1 MAEKL
6 NVANT
11 NFHDDEYVQLS
22 DEFEQIRTC
31 IGMYISYR
39 GTKAAIHLFKEI
51 FNNALDECVNPNSP
65 ADIVKVYFDE
75 ALGEIMISDNGRGI
89 PFEVMKATITEKQDK
104 LYVTYYNL
112 EAVIFLS
119 FRINTYCTK
128 LFREW
133 VLNSLCEYKRLKEKQ
148 PEVLV
153 VFNASDHFIQLSN
166 RKYGYKQI
174 ADRKVDNGAEKTSA
188 VRHPRTDGA

>member
-1 MAEKL
+1 MLHRGNITITGLEDINRHPTVSVKL
-6 NVANT
+6 ENGNVWLTKHELARLFGVFIQTIDANMR
-11 NFHDDEYVQLS
+11 S
-22 DEFEQIRTC
+22 I
-31 IGMYISYR
+31 
-39 GTKAAIHLFKEI
+39 FKSRILNES
-51 FNNALDECVNPNSP
+51 E
-65 ADIVKVYFDE
+65 
-75 ALGEIMISDNGRGI
+75 
-89 PFEVMKATITEKQDK
+89 ATITEKQDK
-104 LYVTYYNL
+104 RYVTYYNL

-133 VLNSLCEYKRLKEKQ
+133 VLNSLCEYKRLKE
-148 PEVLV
+148 
-153 VFNASDHFIQLSN
+153 LSN